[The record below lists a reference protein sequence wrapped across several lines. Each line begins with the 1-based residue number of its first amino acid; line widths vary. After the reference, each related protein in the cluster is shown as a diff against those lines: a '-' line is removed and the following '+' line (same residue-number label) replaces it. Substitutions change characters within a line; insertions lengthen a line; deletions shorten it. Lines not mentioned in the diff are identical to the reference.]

1 MSNIFCQ
8 ESYSETNGEI
18 VIYRNLTGLYNY
30 LIMIRWFNAQLVTG
44 ELSFIVSVLDR
55 VSSFKPVVRLLRM
68 RAETGALKN
77 GEWAKIMS

>member
-1 MSNIFCQ
+1 
-8 ESYSETNGEI
+8 
-18 VIYRNLTGLYNY
+18 LYNY